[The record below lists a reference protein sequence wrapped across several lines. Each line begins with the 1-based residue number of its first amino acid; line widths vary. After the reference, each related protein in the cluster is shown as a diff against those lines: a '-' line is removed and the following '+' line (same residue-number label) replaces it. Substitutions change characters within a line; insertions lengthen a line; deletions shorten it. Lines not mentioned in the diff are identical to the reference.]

1 MLRLSDYKFITISS
15 LRQAVIKV
23 VWICNPDNVN
33 IRIYNPLCYKLYDFA
48 GIIDVISALQM
59 LILKRFGVQI
69 RNDKARRS
77 LFVFCISVQPFGQ
90 FFNGNGFLSAVSN
103 SQGINNYQQLIKF
116 VIAKGGFWYSR
127 IDWLDLLSA

>member
-1 MLRLSDYKFITISS
+1 MCYAIKESELSPRLSDYKFITISS

-59 LILKRFGVQI
+59 LIFNRVGLQI
-69 RNDKARRS
+69 REDMT
-77 LFVFCISVQPFGQ
+77 LE
-90 FFNGNGFLSAVSN
+90 
-103 SQGINNYQQLIKF
+103 SQIKF
-116 VIAKGGFWYSR
+116 LFRVKSICAIFSV
-127 IDWLDLLSA
+127 